1 MKIINLKKIDK
12 DNILDITNTIRT
24 GGLIIFPTD
33 TVYGVGADVFN
44 KRSADRIY
52 KLKKRSAR
60 KSLILFLY
68 KKSDLRKFVKE
79 IPKGANQLIDK
90 FWPGPLTLIFK
101 ATKYA
106 PGSVRSNDTVAI
118 RIPDCKPLL
127 RIMKK
132 AGVLLATTSANIS
145 GNKSALSVKEMP
157 LRLLMGVDTV
167 FDGGTISKGKESTI
181 VDLTQKP
188 FKVLRE
194 GAIGK
199 QVTKLIAKNV
209 ER

>member
-1 MKIINLKKIDK
+1 MKIIDINKIDK
-12 DNILDITNTIRT
+12 DNILDITSMIRS

-33 TVYGVGADVFN
+33 TVYGVGADAFN
-44 KRSADRIY
+44 KRSVGRIY
-52 KLKKRSAR
+52 KLKKRNAK

-68 KKSDLRKFVKE
+68 KKSDLRKFIKE
-79 IPKGANQLIDK
+79 IPKGANELIDK

-101 ATKYA
+101 ATKYT
-106 PGSVRSNDTVAI
+106 PGSVRSGDTVAI

-145 GNKSALSVKEMP
+145 GNKNVLSIKEMP
-157 LRLLMGVDTV
+157 LRLLMGVDAV
-167 FDGGTISKGKESTI
+167 FDGGFISKGKESTI

-194 GAIGK
+194 GAVSSK
-199 QVTKLIAKNV
+199 KLGL
-209 ER
+209 